1 MVVVGVDVHKATH
14 TAVAIDEVGR
24 EIATKTVRATDAG
37 HRQLLAW
44 ALRQWANAD
53 LRFAVEDC
61 RAVST
66 RLERALLSA
75 GQTVVR
81 VPPHLMAGV
90 RQSARTRGKSDP
102 IDALAIARVVLR
114 EPHLPI
120 AHHDGPSRD
129 LKLLVDHR
137 EQLVA
142 TRTRLQNR
150 LRWLLHE
157 LDPELAVPA
166 GALSRV
172 RTVDRI
178 AAFLATQPATTVTR
192 IAADLVADIQ
202 ALTLRVDALE
212 RELAELTET
221 HAPQLLA
228 LPGCGPL
235 TAAKL
240 YGETAN
246 ITRFRSAAAY
256 AMHAGTA
263 PIPAS
268 SGKVVRYRLAR
279 GGNRQLN
286 AALYRIA
293 VTQIRCPGRGQTYYQ
308 HRKTQGDSSKEAL
321 RALKRRL
328 ANTVYQLL
336 KQPTLT

>member
-1 MVVVGVDVHKATH
+1 
-14 TAVAIDEVGR
+14 
-24 EIATKTVRATDAG
+24 
-37 HRQLLAW
+37 
-44 ALRQWANAD
+44 
-53 LRFAVEDC
+53 
-61 RAVST
+61 
-66 RLERALLSA
+66 
-75 GQTVVR
+75 
-81 VPPHLMAGV
+81 MAGA
-90 RQSARTRGKSDP
+90 RRSARTRPKSDP

-114 EPHLPI
+114 EPHVPT
-120 AHHDGPSRD
+120 AHHDGPSRE

-137 EQLVA
+137 EQMVE

-157 LDPELAVPA
+157 LDPELAIPA
-166 GALSRV
+166 GRLSKMATIRQV
-172 RTVDRI
+172 ATW
-178 AAFLATQPATTVTR
+178 LMTQPHTTVTR
-192 IAADLVADIQ
+192 IARDLLADIED
-202 ALTLRVDALE
+202 LTDRVDALE
-212 RELAELTET
+212 RELATLTET

-228 LPGCGPL
+228 LRGCGPL

-246 ITRFRSAAAY
+246 IDRFGSAAAF

-268 SGKVVRYRLAR
+268 SGKIVRHRLAR

-286 AALYRIA
+286 SALYRIA
-293 VTQIRCPGRGQTYYQ
+293 ITQIRCPGPGQTYYQ
-308 HRKTQGDSSKEAL
+308 HRKARGDTTKEAI

-336 KQPTLT
+336 KHPALT